1 VKEMSATIEIAAPP
15 QAVWAVLVDL
25 SRYPDWNPVFREAT
39 GEIAAGKRIR
49 LRSVHP
55 ANGRMMTVKAKI
67 VSADPGTELRWASSL
82 PGIISGEHSF
92 RLTAADGGTRL
103 VQSETFRGL
112 LVPFSGKVLA
122 RAQASFGSLNEAIK
136 KRAEANRGESHGANR
151 EANHEESHEKSHE
164 KSQ

>member
-1 VKEMSATIEIAAPP
+1 MKEMSATIEIAAPP

-25 SRYPDWNPVFREAT
+25 SRYPDWNPLFREAT
-39 GEIAAGKRIR
+39 GEIATGKRIR

-112 LVPFSGKVLA
+112 LVPFSGKVLT

-136 KRAEANRGESHGANR
+136 KRAEANRGESHGANY
-151 EANHEESHEKSHE
+151 EANHEESHEKS
-164 KSQ
+164 Q